1 MSVKLVHNGR
11 LGADVDLRHRTRDRR
26 ENGANGR
33 MVRPNSTLEV
43 RCERSDG
50 APSATLQSAVRHNRG
65 AELRDACSVG
75 RRGAGDAESA
85 TDCPGS
91 ISKDPAHNHHS
102 AVVIKLAVA
111 YTPKGGSAAS
121 ITRSIRITS

>member
-1 MSVKLVHNGR
+1 
-11 LGADVDLRHRTRDRR
+11 
-26 ENGANGR
+26 
-33 MVRPNSTLEV
+33 MVRSNSTLEV

-50 APSATLQSAVRHNRG
+50 RRVRLFKVLCVTTVALSCGMLAASAGAAPVTPN
-65 AELRDACSVG
+65 
-75 RRGAGDAESA
+75 SA
-85 TDCPGS
+85 TDCLGS

-102 AVVIKLAVA
+102 PVVIKLAVA